1 MVLPGTTPGAPRGM
15 MDFLISTAAGFGL
28 VVGFIFLVFVTIFLV
43 GAWFCIIDATIE
55 RPNRLTNVR
64 IRKRIVELMASGFAP
79 PLAHIYGGAG
89 VAVDGAGKRVFLAN
103 AKVMKLYGI
112 EDVINVESDFADE
125 FPPKTS
131 AIRLWVRDLESP
143 FFEIKD
149 MTSTKL
155 RQIDSLLSVMLE
167 SRAADSGNEASRPV
181 RCVEREDTAGES
193 NKRRLNE
200 NRIGVDHAAAKTAVN
215 ADVETCPAE
224 YGRRR
229 QVGWGGKIGG
239 KRRSGDGGRCNSA
252 GG

>member
-167 SRAADSGNEASRPV
+167 SRAADANSLLPQSVLFSSLPAS
-181 RCVEREDTAGES
+181 S
-193 NKRRLNE
+193 
-200 NRIGVDHAAAKTAVN
+200 AVKSS
-215 ADVETCPAE
+215 V
-224 YGRRR
+224 
-229 QVGWGGKIGG
+229 
-239 KRRSGDGGRCNSA
+239 RSGLTGCVRQPLQSVSERVAEDR
-252 GG
+252 